1 MPNRQ
6 PARPPGP
13 STCDDLTA
21 SGETEYLLA
30 RWRISFWPQGCCRIQ
45 PAGPT
50 VSPEELA
57 GLIALLGRCCDAESP
72 KLIVFRFGR
81 ARIIG
86 EQWTL
91 VIALLEHFAAQL
103 GAFCRVVSNRNGR
116 AKSVLIHRKPG
127 DRLE

>member
-1 MPNRQ
+1 MNPWQ
-6 PARPPGP
+6 LTAPPVPA
-13 STCDDLTA
+13 TCDDLTA
-21 SGETEYLLA
+21 AGETKYLLA
-30 RWRISFWPQGCCRIQ
+30 HWRVSFWPRGCCRIQ

-81 ARIIG
+81 SRIIG

-91 VIALLEHFAAQL
+91 IITLLEHFAAQHNAL
-103 GAFCRVVSNRNGR
+103 CRVVSTRNGR
-116 AKSVLIHRKPG
+116 TRSVLIHRKPG
-127 DRLE
+127 DELE